1 MAGRLVESL
10 HAPFEPEDFSD
21 SYRERVR
28 QLIEAKAR
36 GETPEIEPDAAAR
49 SGRRSDGRARG
60 QLGGV
65 GALMARSLWTG
76 SLSFGLVNVPVALVS
91 GVRDLK
97 LHFHQLHEK
106 DSSPIEL
113 QRWCP
118 RDKAEV
124 PIEEVAHSYETDD
137 GTTVIV
143 SDLELEAIAPERT
156 RTIEIE
162 QFVDLDDV
170 DPILYDHPY
179 FLVPAG
185 EDDGT
190 LRAYALL
197 TEVMAGTD
205 RAALGRFVM
214 RAKEYLALVRAR
226 DGVLS
231 LTTMRFADE
240 IRSVKGIDT
249 AAGKTHRPKPKELNA
264 ATAVIEELTADW
276 EPDRYK
282 DRYRQRLQRVVT
294 RKAKGETITAPETHA
309 DARGPAR
316 PDGGAGEDTR
326 GADRRRPQG
335 HRGQRIENQERAKPN
350 RGGYRVSLTAAPLR
364 PARQRAPVSG
374 RTVAP
379 RSDR

>member
-1 MAGRLVESL
+1 
-10 HAPFEPEDFSD
+10 
-21 SYRERVR
+21 
-28 QLIEAKAR
+28 
-36 GETPEIEPDAAAR
+36 
-49 SGRRSDGRARG
+49 
-60 QLGGV
+60 
-65 GALMARSLWTG
+65 MARSLWTG

-91 GVRDLK
+91 GTRDLD

-106 DSSPIEL
+106 DASPIQL

-118 RDKAEV
+118 RDKVEV

-170 DPILYDHPY
+170 DPILFDHPY

-226 DGVLS
+226 GGVLS

-240 IRSVKGIDT
+240 IRPVKEIDT
-249 AAGKTHRPKPKELNA
+249 ATGKTHRPKPKELNA
-264 ATAVIEELTADW
+264 AKAVIEERTADW
-276 EPDRYK
+276 EPDRFK
-282 DRYRQRLQRVVT
+282 DRYRQRLQRVVS
-294 RKAKGETITAPETHA
+294 RKAKGETISAPETQDPPQA
-309 DARGPAR
+309 PPDLMEALEKTLAELTGKGQSARS
-316 PDGGAGEDTR
+316 
-326 GADRRRPQG
+326 
-335 HRGQRIENQERAKPN
+335 NAK
-350 RGGYRVSLTAAPLR
+350 GS
-364 PARQRAPVSG
+364 RQTKQKAKSG
-374 RTVAP
+374 
-379 RSDR
+379 

>member
-1 MAGRLVESL
+1 
-10 HAPFEPEDFSD
+10 
-21 SYRERVR
+21 
-28 QLIEAKAR
+28 
-36 GETPEIEPDAAAR
+36 
-49 SGRRSDGRARG
+49 
-60 QLGGV
+60 
-65 GALMARSLWTG
+65 MARSLWTG

-91 GVRDLK
+91 GVRDLD
-97 LHFHQLHEK
+97 LHFQQLHEK
-106 DSSPIEL
+106 DASPIEV

-118 RDKAEV
+118 RDKTEV

-156 RTIEIE
+156 RTIDIE

-214 RAKEYLALVRAR
+214 RAKEYLALVRVREGA
-226 DGVLS
+226 LS

-240 IRSVKGIDT
+240 IRSVKRID
-249 AAGKTHRPKPKELNA
+249 AAASKTHRPKPKELNA
-264 ATAVIEELTADW
+264 AKAVIEELTADW
-276 EPDRYK
+276 EPDRFK
-282 DRYRQRLQRVVT
+282 DRYRQRLQRVVS
-294 RKAKGETITAPETHA
+294 RKSKGETITAPATQQTPEAPPDLMEALEKTLA
-309 DARGPAR
+309 ELTGKDQPTR
-316 PDGGAGEDTR
+316 PS
-326 GADRRRPQG
+326 
-335 HRGQRIENQERAKPN
+335 AK
-350 RGGYRVSLTAAPLR
+350 G
-364 PARQRAPVSG
+364 SG
-374 RTVAP
+374 RSKQKAK
-379 RSDR
+379 SG

>member
-1 MAGRLVESL
+1 
-10 HAPFEPEDFSD
+10 
-21 SYRERVR
+21 
-28 QLIEAKAR
+28 
-36 GETPEIEPDAAAR
+36 
-49 SGRRSDGRARG
+49 
-60 QLGGV
+60 
-65 GALMARSLWTG
+65 MARSLWTG

-91 GVRDLK
+91 GVRDLD
-97 LHFHQLHEK
+97 LHFQQLHEK
-106 DSSPIEL
+106 DSSPIEV

-162 QFVDLDDV
+162 QFVDLEDV

-197 TEVMAGTD
+197 AEVMAKTD

-214 RAKEYLALVRAR
+214 RAKEYLAIVRAR
-226 DGVLS
+226 DHVLS

-240 IRSVKGIDT
+240 IRTADGIDT
-249 AAGKTHRPKPKELNA
+249 AGGKAHRPKPKQLDA
-264 ATAVIEELTADW
+264 ATAVIEELTD
-276 EPDRYK
+276 EFKPDQFK
-282 DRYRQRLQRVVT
+282 DRYRQRLQRVVA
-294 RKAKGETITAPETHA
+294 RKGKGETISAPGEA
-309 DARGPAR
+309 EPPKAP
-316 PDGGAGEDTR
+316 PDLMEALEQTLAELTGDGKRSRSPSKGS
-326 GADRRRPQG
+326 RRSKQK
-335 HRGQRIENQERAKPN
+335 A
-350 RGGYRVSLTAAPLR
+350 
-364 PARQRAPVSG
+364 
-374 RTVAP
+374 
-379 RSDR
+379 

>member
-1 MAGRLVESL
+1 
-10 HAPFEPEDFSD
+10 
-21 SYRERVR
+21 
-28 QLIEAKAR
+28 
-36 GETPEIEPDAAAR
+36 
-49 SGRRSDGRARG
+49 
-60 QLGGV
+60 
-65 GALMARSLWTG
+65 MARSLWTG

-91 GVRDLK
+91 GVRDMK
-97 LHFHQLHEK
+97 LHFQQLHEK

-124 PIEEVAHSYETDD
+124 PIEEVAHSYETED

-170 DPILYDHPY
+170 DPRLYDHPY
-179 FLVPAG
+179 FLMPAG

-197 TEVMAGTD
+197 AEVMAGTE

-240 IRSVKGIDT
+240 VRSVKGIDA
-249 AAGKTHRPKPKELNA
+249 AAGKTHTPKPKELDA
-264 ATAVIEELTADW
+264 ATAVIEELTDDW
-276 EPDRYK
+276 EHDRYK
-282 DRYRQRLQRVVT
+282 DQYRQRLQRVVA
-294 RKAKGETITAPETHA
+294 RKAKGETITPPETKQT
-309 DARGPAR
+309 PEVP
-316 PDGGAGEDTR
+316 PDLMEALEQSLAELTGDGQ
-326 GADRRRPQG
+326 RRRSK
-335 HRGQRIENQERAKPN
+335 AK
-350 RGGYRVSLTAAPLR
+350 GS
-364 PARQRAPVSG
+364 
-374 RTVAP
+374 
-379 RSDR
+379 RSKQKVKS

>member
-1 MAGRLVESL
+1 
-10 HAPFEPEDFSD
+10 
-21 SYRERVR
+21 
-28 QLIEAKAR
+28 
-36 GETPEIEPDAAAR
+36 
-49 SGRRSDGRARG
+49 
-60 QLGGV
+60 
-65 GALMARSLWTG
+65 MARSLWTG

-91 GVRDLK
+91 GVRDIN

-106 DSSPIEL
+106 DLSPIEL

-118 RDKAEV
+118 RDQAEV
-124 PIEEVAHSYETDD
+124 PIEEVAHSYETED

-162 QFVDLDDV
+162 QFVDLAGV
-170 DPILYDHPY
+170 DPSFYDHPY

-197 TEVMAGTD
+197 TEAMAGTD

-226 DGVLS
+226 DDVLS

-249 AAGKTHRPKPKELNA
+249 ADGKAHRPKPKQLNA

-276 EPDRYK
+276 DPDRFK
-282 DRYRQRLQRVVT
+282 DRYRQRLQRVVS
-294 RKAKGETITAPETHA
+294 RKAKGKKITAPVAQATPEV
-309 DARGPAR
+309 P
-316 PDGGAGEDTR
+316 PDLMEALEKTLAELTSD
-326 GADRRRPQG
+326 
-335 HRGQRIENQERAKPN
+335 GQRTKSNAKRTQP
-350 RGGYRVSLTAAPLR
+350 GKPK
-364 PARQRAPVSG
+364 ARNG
-374 RTVAP
+374 
-379 RSDR
+379 

>member
-1 MAGRLVESL
+1 
-10 HAPFEPEDFSD
+10 
-21 SYRERVR
+21 
-28 QLIEAKAR
+28 
-36 GETPEIEPDAAAR
+36 
-49 SGRRSDGRARG
+49 
-60 QLGGV
+60 
-65 GALMARSLWTG
+65 MARSLWTG

-91 GVRDLK
+91 GVRDHD

-106 DSSPIEL
+106 DGSPIEV

-118 RDKAEV
+118 RDEAEI

-156 RTIEIE
+156 RTIDIE
-162 QFVDLDDV
+162 QFVELEDV

-179 FLVPAG
+179 FLIPAG

-197 TEVMAGTD
+197 TKVMASTD

-214 RAKEYLALVRAR
+214 RAKEYLAIVRAR

-240 IRSVKGIDT
+240 IRSREGIDCAT
-249 AAGKTHRPKPKELNA
+249 GKAARPKPKELNA
-264 ATAVIEELTADW
+264 AKAVIEELTADW

-282 DRYRQRLQRVVT
+282 DRYRQRLQRVVS
-294 RKAKGETITAPETHA
+294 RKAKGETISAPEPPEETET
-309 DARGPAR
+309 P
-316 PDGGAGEDTR
+316 PDLMEALEKTLAELSGEDKRKRST
-326 GADRRRPQG
+326 
-335 HRGQRIENQERAKPN
+335 AK
-350 RGGYRVSLTAAPLR
+350 
-364 PARQRAPVSG
+364 
-374 RTVAP
+374 
-379 RSDR
+379 RSKAKQKA

>member
-1 MAGRLVESL
+1 
-10 HAPFEPEDFSD
+10 
-21 SYRERVR
+21 
-28 QLIEAKAR
+28 
-36 GETPEIEPDAAAR
+36 
-49 SGRRSDGRARG
+49 
-60 QLGGV
+60 
-65 GALMARSLWTG
+65 MARSLWTG
-76 SLSFGLVNVPVALVS
+76 SLSFGLVNVPVAIVS
-91 GVRDLK
+91 GVRDLN

-106 DSSPIEL
+106 DASPIEL

-162 QFVDLDDV
+162 QFVDLDDL
-170 DPILYDHPY
+170 DPTLYDHPY

-197 TEVMAGTD
+197 AEVMAGTD

-214 RAKEYLALVRAR
+214 RAKEYLALVRAHEN
-226 DGVLS
+226 VLS

-249 AAGKTHRPKPKELNA
+249 AGGKTVSPKPKELNA
-264 ATAVIEELTADW
+264 ATAVIEELTGDW
-276 EPDRYK
+276 DPDRFK
-282 DRYRQRLQRVVT
+282 DRYRQRLQRVVS
-294 RKAKGETITAPETHA
+294 RKAKGETITAPESQQTPEA
-309 DARGPAR
+309 P
-316 PDGGAGEDTR
+316 PDLMEALEKTLAELT
-326 GADRRRPQG
+326 ADRKDTP
-335 HRGQRIENQERAKPN
+335 AK
-350 RGGYRVSLTAAPLR
+350 GS
-364 PARQRAPVSG
+364 
-374 RTVAP
+374 RTKQKAK
-379 RSDR
+379 R

>member
-1 MAGRLVESL
+1 M
-10 HAPFEPEDFSD
+10 
-21 SYRERVR
+21 
-28 QLIEAKAR
+28 
-36 GETPEIEPDAAAR
+36 
-49 SGRRSDGRARG
+49 RRTA
-60 QLGGV
+60 
-65 GALMARSLWTG
+65 
-76 SLSFGLVNVPVALVS
+76 
-91 GVRDLK
+91 
-97 LHFHQLHEK
+97 
-106 DSSPIEL
+106 SPIEL

-124 PIEEVAHSYETDD
+124 PIEEVAHSYETED

-170 DPILYDHPY
+170 DPSLYDHPY
-179 FLVPAG
+179 FLMPAG

-240 IRSVKGIDT
+240 VRSVKGIDA
-249 AAGKTHRPKPKELNA
+249 AAGKTHKPKPKELNA
-264 ATAVIEELTADW
+264 ATAVIEELTAEW
-276 EPDRYK
+276 EHDRYK
-282 DRYRQRLQRVVT
+282 DQYRQRLQRVVS
-294 RKAKGETITAPETHA
+294 RKAKGETITAPRDHA
-309 DARGPAR
+309 DARGPTR
-316 PDGGAGEDTR
+316 PDGGARAVTR
-326 GADRRRPQG
+326 GADRRRTKQPIQRQG
-335 HRGQRIENQERAKPN
+335 LAPGQAEGQELEERD
-350 RGGYRVSLTAAPLR
+350 RGGVW
-364 PARQRAPVSG
+364 PARHD
-374 RTVAP
+374 VA
-379 RSDR
+379 RLRN